1 MYEIVIGRKDEDK
14 QKFGLRGCVLLG
26 KQYVQMGHTTS
37 LSNEVYIDV
46 SKAHVMFIVG
56 KRGSGKSCTAGAVA
70 EGIMDLDPL
79 ISQNLSMVLLD
90 TMGVFWTMKYPNK
103 KDAELLKKWG
113 IQAKGLNVQI
123 FTPIGMYKKYK
134 EEGVPTDFPF
144 AIQPNELDADDWCT
158 TFDINRNS
166 DIGVLIERIVNQL
179 KDKRENYSIKDIIHT
194 IEIDSDSDKNTR
206 DAAKNRFL
214 NTERWGLFDIN
225 GTKLNDL
232 VIGGKVTV
240 LDVSAYATMPNGWA
254 IKSLV
259 IGLVA
264 KKLFIERMRARRDEE
279 FQDIK
284 EKMEYFKEESVMK
297 KKEPLV
303 WLVVDEAHEFLPSN
317 GKTTASDPLIT
328 LLREGRQPGISLVL
342 ASQQPGKI
350 NTDVMTQ
357 SDIILSLRLTAKID
371 TDSLKQL
378 AQSYLREGI
387 EIAINQ
393 LPRLPGAAVILDDA
407 NERLFSIQVR
417 PKMTWHG
424 GEAPSAIFEEKKTLL

>member
-1 MYEIVIGRKDEDK
+1 
-14 QKFGLRGCVLLG
+14 
-26 KQYVQMGHTTS
+26 
-37 LSNEVYIDV
+37 
-46 SKAHVMFIVG
+46 
-56 KRGSGKSCTAGAVA
+56 
-70 EGIMDLDPL
+70 
-79 ISQNLSMVLLD
+79 
-90 TMGVFWTMKYPNK
+90 
-103 KDAELLKKWG
+103 
-113 IQAKGLNVQI
+113 
-123 FTPIGMYKKYK
+123 MYKKYK

-214 NTERWGLFDIN
+214 NTERWGLFDIK

-284 EKMEYFKEESVMK
+284 EKMEYFKEESVLK
-297 KKEPLV
+297 KQEPLV

-357 SDIILSLRLTAKID
+357 SDIFISHRITAKVD
-371 TDSLKQL
+371 VEALGML
-378 AQSYLREGI
+378 MQSYMREGLDVQLD
-387 EIAINQ
+387 N
-393 LPRLPGAAVILDDA
+393 LPREKGAALIFDDT
-407 NERLFSIQVR
+407 NERLYAMKVR
-417 PKMTWHG
+417 PRFTWHG
-424 GEAPSAIFEEKKTLL
+424 GGSPTALPTEGQRI